1 MTAALAAAAPDLPVT
16 LAEVEIA
23 DRAIRPDI
31 LETPLVRAQGLEALC
46 PARLWLKLETLHPT
60 GAFKER
66 GALNRLRQLDAEA
79 RQRGVIA
86 MSAGNHAQGVA
97 YHAHRLGVPARIV
110 MPAYTP
116 HVKVERTAAM
126 GAEVILHGESLDEAR
141 DEAYRLAELHGLT
154 FVHPYDDAE
163 VIAGQGSIAME
174 LVRQMATPP
183 AAVVVPIGGGGM
195 IAGMAVAL
203 KAHWPQTRLIGVQ
216 TAGYPAMRDALAGEP
231 LGGSGATLAEG
242 IAVRQPGLKTQA
254 IVRALVDEIL
264 LVTEEQVEDA
274 IYRASNAEGLVV
286 EGAAAAG
293 LAAVLA
299 SGTRFASQDVVAIL
313 CGRNIDT
320 RILAQILLRGMVRDG
335 RMICL
340 RIALPDVPG
349 ALGQVARLLGAA
361 GANIVEVRHH
371 RLTTAIT
378 AKQTSIDITMDTRN
392 RAHAGQIIAALAEAG
407 FAAELLEDIAI

>member
-1 MTAALAAAAPDLPVT
+1 MTSAAARLPTALPVS
-16 LAEVEIA
+16 LDDIRAA
-23 DRAIRPDI
+23 DAAIRPAI
-31 LETPLVRAQGLEALC
+31 AETPLVQAAALAPYT

-66 GALNRLRQLDAEA
+66 GALNRLSRLSAEERA
-79 RQRGVIA
+79 RGVIA

-97 YHAHRLGVPARIV
+97 WHAQRLGIPARIV
-110 MPAYTP
+110 MPAFTP

-126 GAEVILHGESLDEAR
+126 GAEVILHGDSLDEAR
-141 DEAYRLAELHGLT
+141 EEAYRLADAHKLV
-154 FVHPYDDAE
+154 FVHPYDDVE
-163 VIAGQGSIAME
+163 VIAGQGTIALE
-174 LVRQMATPP
+174 LVRQMPTPP
-183 AAVVVPIGGGGM
+183 HAVIVPIGGGGM
-195 IAGMAVAL
+195 IAGIAVVL
-203 KAHWPQTRLIGVQ
+203 KALWPQVQVIGVQ

-242 IAVRQPGLKTQA
+242 IAVRAPGLKTTE
-254 IVRALVDEIL
+254 IVRALVDDIL
-264 LVTEEQVEDA
+264 LVTEEQVEQA
-274 IYRASNAEGLVV
+274 IYLCAGPGGLTA

-293 LAAVLA
+293 VAAVLA
-299 SGTRFASQDVVAIL
+299 HPERFAGKDVVSIL

-340 RIALPDVPG
+340 RIALPDIPG
-349 ALGQVARLLGAA
+349 ALGRVAQLLGAA

-392 RAHAGQIIAALAEAG
+392 RAHAGQVIAQLAAAG
-407 FAAELLEDIAI
+407 FEAELLEDISL